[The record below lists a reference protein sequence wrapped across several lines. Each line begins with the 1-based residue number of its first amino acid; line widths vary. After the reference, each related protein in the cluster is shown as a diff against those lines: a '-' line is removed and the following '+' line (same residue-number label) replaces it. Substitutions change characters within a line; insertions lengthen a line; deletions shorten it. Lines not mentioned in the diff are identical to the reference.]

1 MAATNGTRTETLSGL
16 VEATN
21 DKGIKVGGRWFNYSQ
36 YATVPHPERGQR
48 VVVRVTGNFIKALD
62 VVEGGE
68 GSHSA
73 TERSGGCLSTSEV
86 RQTVIT
92 RLAVLKAAAGFLAAR
107 EKAKSSD
114 VLKVAELWEGWVT
127 RVEAVD
133 KVQRSR

>member
-1 MAATNGTRTETLSGL
+1 MTRTNGTRTETLSGL

-21 DKGIKVGGRWFNYSQ
+21 DKGIKVARRWFNYSQ
-36 YATVPHPERGQR
+36 YATVPHPERGQC

-68 GSHSA
+68 GSQSA
-73 TERSGGCLSTSEV
+73 TERSVGCPSTSEV

-92 RLAVLKAAAGFLAAR
+92 RLAVLKAAAEFLAAR

-114 VLKVAELWEGWVT
+114 VL
-127 RVEAVD
+127 
-133 KVQRSR
+133 